1 MSGSPHARIG
11 VKAGDS
17 KEIRNIDHI
26 VAWTFHIAKDIK
38 PGTISRSWV
47 ADFLKRS
54 ETFVKRNWSTN
65 PYELLLNEGD
75 ESEQRALSQ
84 ESKEVIRRILTRPKK
99 MSVRAIVKEVER
111 IRRKPRSYGTVYRF
125 LREEKARAFHQI
137 SKPKITEL
145 GAANRLLFCEFMREW
160 NKDDFMFLAPSNEFY
175 IYAEQKPN
183 YQNDRIWA
191 YAIDDIPEEIRVKQK
206 SKYPIC
212 IGIFICFTAKSMC
225 WRVKEAGESWD
236 GEYFRNKIL
245 IDTLIPFLKDS
256 QNVLDINETTFLH
269 DKAPCMKAIAT
280 QQLLKSNSVDFFDN
294 SQWPGFSPDLNACE
308 NLGAILKDRVEESI
322 AKDNANSRGS
332 KRRLLRIIETELSA
346 MAEDT
351 DLFEALLKSYPKR
364 LEAVKKAGGWH
375 TEY

>member
-1 MSGSPHARIG
+1 M
-11 VKAGDS
+11 
-17 KEIRNIDHI
+17 
-26 VAWTFHIAKDIK
+26 
-38 PGTISRSWV
+38 
-47 ADFLKRS
+47 
-54 ETFVKRNWSTN
+54 
-65 PYELLLNEGD
+65 
-75 ESEQRALSQ
+75 
-84 ESKEVIRRILTRPKK
+84 
-99 MSVRAIVKEVER
+99 
-111 IRRKPRSYGTVYRF
+111 
-125 LREEKARAFHQI
+125 
-137 SKPKITEL
+137 
-145 GAANRLLFCEFMREW
+145 
-160 NKDDFMFLAPSNEFY
+160 
-175 IYAEQKPN
+175 
-183 YQNDRIWA
+183 
-191 YAIDDIPEEIRVKQK
+191 KQK

-245 IDTLIPFLKDS
+245 IDTLIPFLKDP

-294 SQWPGFSPDLNACE
+294 SQWPGYSPDLNACE

-375 TEY
+375 TKY